1 MLMDYFESI
10 AKTLLED
17 DGYWVRQSFKVNL
30 TPAQKRQIAAEKWS
44 IPRPEIDLLAFKASL
59 NEVVVFEVKSYFDS
73 GGTTLNALAAQD
85 DIPQGRYKLFTCL
98 NYRKIVLDQLRA
110 DLLASGL
117 IDAKTQLRLGLI
129 IGKVRKSDLDGI
141 TALCEQNNWVF
152 WGPDKI
158 RDRVAK
164 LADKGYEN
172 EPAVITA
179 KILMR

>member
-1 MLMDYFESI
+1 MDYFESI

-17 DGYWVRQSFKVNL
+17 DGYWVRQSFKVDL
-30 TPAQKRQIAAEKWS
+30 TTEQKRQIAAEKWS

-59 NEVVVFEVKSYFDS
+59 NEVIVFEVKSYFDS
-73 GGTTLNALAAQD
+73 GGTKLKELAEQH

-98 NYRKIVLDQLRA
+98 NYQHIVLKQLRA

-117 IDAKTQLRLGLI
+117 IDVETKLKLGLI
-129 IGKVRKSDLDGI
+129 IGNVRKSDLDGI
-141 TALCEQNNWVF
+141 KALCEQNKWVF
-152 WGPDKI
+152 WAPDEI

-164 LADKGYEN
+164 LANKGYEN